1 VPHPVIDWHVVGVD
15 EDGDPY
21 TVANPFPVS
30 IQGSVSIGT
39 VDAEPVSKSLT
50 DLSGTITTGGA
61 AQTLDA
67 ADAART
73 FFYFQNGSDEEMRLR
88 LDGGTASATRGIRVP
103 PFGTWESA
111 DVCPTGAISLFA
123 ATTGKRFEA
132 YKAQ

>member
-73 FFYFQNGSDEEMRLR
+73 FFYFQNGSDEEMR
-88 LDGGTASATRGIRVP
+88 VP